1 MAEKKKEKVF
11 WRWAPGRI
19 IACGVCYLWF
29 LAIAQFSKWLPDT
42 VPDWVFICAFFV
54 GCLIVWNF
62 LHLLQKGE
70 YMKENDIRIVPID
83 PDNPEKGFE
92 YHRFEGDEGFD
103 DCDDWMKEFFKEEAD
118 QTSADKEKDFRK
130 DEGASTKNDM
140 S

>member
-19 IACGVCYLWF
+19 IACGVCYLWL
-29 LAIAQFSKWLPDT
+29 LALDQFSKWLPDT
-42 VPDWVFICAFFV
+42 IPDWVFICAFFV

-62 LHLLQKGE
+62 LSLLQKGE

-83 PDNPEKGFE
+83 PDNPEKGVA
-92 YHRFEGDEGFD
+92 YYRFEGDEG
-103 DCDDWMKEFFKEEAD
+103 DDWVKDFLKEEAD
-118 QTSADKEKDFRK
+118 QTSADTEKDFRK